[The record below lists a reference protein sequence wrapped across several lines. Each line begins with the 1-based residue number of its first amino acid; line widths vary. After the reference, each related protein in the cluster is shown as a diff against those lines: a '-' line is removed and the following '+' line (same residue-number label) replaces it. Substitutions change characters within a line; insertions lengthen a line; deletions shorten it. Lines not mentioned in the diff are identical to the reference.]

1 MSKQVKKTKSIQ
13 KIKLT
18 NKQKK
23 LFNEL
28 MAPLRVKG
36 GEARARN
43 LTSERRKEIAILAAK
58 KRWAKK

>member
-1 MSKQVKKTKSIQ
+1 MSKQEKKQKPSKKIQ
-13 KIKLT
+13 LT

-36 GEARARN
+36 GETRAKN
-43 LTSERRKEIAILAAK
+43 LTSERRKEIATLAAK